1 MDKLELI
8 KRNTEEIIAGD
19 ELKELLNKKKSPVVY
34 WGTAPTGK
42 IHIGY
47 YIPMMKIRAFLKAG
61 FKVKVLIADLHAYLD
76 DQKTLWNQLDIRSEY
91 YKLAVKAMI
100 DSLGVDS
107 SKVEFVKGSDFQLD
121 NEYVL
126 NVLRMCGDV
135 SLNRAKRAA
144 AEVVRFTEEPKV
156 GSFIYPLMQ
165 IADVVALKADVAY
178 SGIDQRKIYMLG
190 RELLPKLG
198 YKKPLCVFTPML
210 PGLTGEKMSSS
221 EESSKIELLD
231 NEEDVSRKVKNSYCV
246 AGEINGNGVMMF
258 LKYVIMPLKEDDKKS
273 FLVERDK
280 KFGGNLI
287 YKNYGD
293 LEKDFLSKKLHP
305 QDLKIALAKEVN
317 ILLDIIRKKLK
328 TKLDLVKKAYP

>member
-8 KRNTEEIIAGD
+8 KRNTEEIVAED

-61 FKVKVLIADLHAYLD
+61 FKVKILIADLHAYLD

-100 DSLGVDS
+100 DSLGVNS

-165 IADVVALKADVAY
+165 IADIVALKADVAY

-198 YKKPLCVFTPML
+198 YNKPLCVFTPML

-231 NEEDVSRKVKNSYCV
+231 KEEEVLRKVKNSYCV
-246 AGEINGNGVMMF
+246 AGELNDNGVMMF

-273 FLVERDK
+273 FLIERDK

-287 YKNYGD
+287 YKNYED

-305 QDLKIALAKEVN
+305 QDLKLALANEIN
-317 ILLDIIRKKLK
+317 LLLDIVRKKLK
-328 TKLDLVKKAYP
+328 TKLNLVKKAYP

>member
-8 KRNTEEIIAGD
+8 KRNTEEIVAED

-61 FKVKVLIADLHAYLD
+61 FKVKILIADLHAYLD

-107 SKVEFVKGSDFQLD
+107 SRVEFVKGSDFQLD

-156 GSFIYPLMQ
+156 GGFIYPLMQ
-165 IADVVALKADVAY
+165 IADVVALKADVTY

-221 EESSKIELLD
+221 QESSKIELLD
-231 NEEDVSRKVKNSYCV
+231 NKEEVSRKVRDAYCV
-246 AGEINGNGVMMF
+246 AGELNENGVMMF
-258 LKYVIMPLKEDDKKS
+258 LKYVIMPLKGDNKKM
-273 FLVERDK
+273 FLIERDN
-280 KFGGNLI
+280 KFGGGLSYN
-287 YKNYGD
+287 NYND

-305 QDLKIALAKEVN
+305 LDLKLALAKE
-317 ILLDIIRKKLK
+317 ISLLLDVVRKKLK
-328 TKLDLVKKAYP
+328 TKLDLVKKAYL